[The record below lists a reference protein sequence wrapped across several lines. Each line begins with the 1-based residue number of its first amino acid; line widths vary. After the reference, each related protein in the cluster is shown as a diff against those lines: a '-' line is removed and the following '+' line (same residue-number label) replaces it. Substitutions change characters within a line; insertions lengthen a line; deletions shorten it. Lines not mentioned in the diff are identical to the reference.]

1 MRLKD
6 KATLITGATAG
17 IGEACA
23 RLFAQEGAKVLM
35 SGRDQACG
43 DAVLDA
49 IRQAGGSAEF
59 VAGDLRDDGFCDRLI
74 AETKSRFGRIDVLV
88 NNAGILYSAAAAETT
103 DEQWSDTFA
112 VNVTAVFQL
121 ARAALREMIAQGG
134 GSIVNIAS
142 ESGLNGEPGLTAYC
156 ASKGAVIQMTK
167 CMALDHIGDNVRV
180 NSVCPGE
187 THTKMIDDWLG
198 TLDGDIEDNIKNLA
212 KGLPIRRLARPEE
225 VANAALFLASD
236 ESSYCVGTNLSCDG
250 GTAATGGPYPV

>member
-1 MRLKD
+1 MRLED
-6 KATLITGATAG
+6 KTALVTGATAG

-23 RLFAQEGAKVLM
+23 KLFAAEGARVLFT
-35 SGRDQACG
+35 GRDVPRG
-43 DAVLDA
+43 NAVLEA
-49 IRQAGGSAEF
+49 ITDAGGTAEF
-59 VAGDLRDDGFCDRLI
+59 VTADLRESGACDRLVE
-74 AETKSRFGRIDVLV
+74 ETVERLGRIDVLV
-88 NNAGILYSAAAAETT
+88 NNAGILYSAPAAETT
-103 DEQWSDTFA
+103 DEQWEDTFA

-121 ARAALREMIAQGG
+121 ARAALRKMIAQGG

-167 CMALDHIGDNVRV
+167 CMALDHIGDNVRI

-187 THTKMIDDWLG
+187 TMTKMIDDWLQSLPG
-198 TLDGDIEDNIKNLA
+198 NIEDNIDALA
-212 KGLPIRRLARPEE
+212 KVLPIKRLARPEE

-236 ESSYCVGTNLSCDG
+236 EASYCVGTNLSVDG